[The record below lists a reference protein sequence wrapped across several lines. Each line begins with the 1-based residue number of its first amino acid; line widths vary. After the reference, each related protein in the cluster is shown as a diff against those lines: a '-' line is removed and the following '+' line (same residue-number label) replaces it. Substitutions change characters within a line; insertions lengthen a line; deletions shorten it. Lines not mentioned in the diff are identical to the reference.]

1 MYKYCVGH
9 TELIF
14 FSVEWKS
21 ALPPTNFHTDSITV
35 NTTSAE
41 VSAVVEWTANPHSM
55 NCYYSLYWMSTT
67 TGDNGFRKL
76 HVSCC
81 TTSKLP
87 ALKNVICVVIFS
99 TVPVLFNSKLRVIAM
114 PNAIAFGIENE
125 SESDI
130 QVKLALKYFFSSL
143 LTLFL
148 LLKYIHV
155 HSLIC
160 LAVPYQ
166 PSLCFDSMYVNVL

>member
-1 MYKYCVGH
+1 MYKYCAGH
-9 TELIF
+9 IELIF
-14 FSVEWKS
+14 SSVEWKS

-81 TTSKLP
+81 TTTKLP
-87 ALKNVICVVIFS
+87 ALKTVICVVIFP
-99 TVPVLFNSKLRVIAM
+99 TEPVLFNSTLRVIAS
-114 PNAIAFGIENE
+114 PNAVAFGIENE
-125 SESDI
+125 SESERKTCHEVI
-130 QVKLALKYFFSSL
+130 FSSL
-143 LTLFL
+143 LTLL
-148 LLKYIHV
+148 PLLKYIHI
-155 HSLIC
+155 HSLVC

-166 PSLCFDSMYVNVL
+166 PSLCLDSMYVNVS

>member
-1 MYKYCVGH
+1 MYKYCAGH
-9 TELIF
+9 IELIF
-14 FSVEWKS
+14 SSVEWKS

-81 TTSKLP
+81 TTTQLP
-87 ALKNVICVVIFS
+87 ALNNVICVVIFP
-99 TVPVLFNSKLRVIAM
+99 TEPVLFHSKLRVIAM
-114 PNAIAFGIENE
+114 AM
-125 SESDI
+125 
-130 QVKLALKYFFSSL
+130 ALKMKVKSE
-143 LTLFL
+143 
-148 LLKYIHV
+148 
-155 HSLIC
+155 
-160 LAVPYQ
+160 
-166 PSLCFDSMYVNVL
+166 N

>member
-1 MYKYCVGH
+1 MYKYCAGH
-9 TELIF
+9 IELIF
-14 FSVEWKS
+14 SSVEWKS

-81 TTSKLP
+81 TTTKLP
-87 ALKNVICVVIFS
+87 ALKTVICVVIFP
-99 TVPVLFNSKLRVIAM
+99 TEPVLFNSTLRVIAM
-114 PNAIAFGIENE
+114 PVQLHLAWKLKVKIKM
-125 SESDI
+125 
-130 QVKLALKYFFSSL
+130 KLALKYFSLSL
-143 LTLFL
+143 L
-148 LLKYIHV
+148 
-155 HSLIC
+155 C
-160 LAVPYQ
+160 
-166 PSLCFDSMYVNVL
+166 